1 MMNTS
6 NDVVI
11 LTPALRT
18 AGNIVTGTDAQTET
32 MLQLGLLNVFPK
44 LLRHPKANIVKVSWF
59 LNFYLKVNKEAAWTL
74 SNITAGTVNQIDRV
88 LEMNLMGEF
97 INVLSH
103 GEFKAKKEATWA
115 VTNLTSGGKPHQM
128 KAIIDLG
135 VLEPLARMLTC
146 NDIKIVQV

>member
-44 LLRHPKANIVKVSWF
+44 LLSHTKANIVKVS
-59 LNFYLKVNKEAAWTL
+59 
-74 SNITAGTVNQIDRV
+74 
-88 LEMNLMGEF
+88 
-97 INVLSH
+97 
-103 GEFKAKKEATWA
+103 
-115 VTNLTSGGKPHQM
+115 
-128 KAIIDLG
+128 
-135 VLEPLARMLTC
+135 
-146 NDIKIVQV
+146 